1 MGVRLSVNGP
11 EGGAADRHE
20 GLNVRRRLD
29 CERAVN
35 HPLPCLRHAMTA
47 PLCGWVTCRLPGT
60 PPPRLPGGAT
70 SHVIRGLPNVAAARN
85 PRPSPCVYQG
95 EVKTMKDFLVWL
107 IKLPFVLVAI
117 VLAIALGI
125 VGCVLSILGVGL
137 TPVFGVGLV
146 ILPIGLILLFAAWL
160 IAKVV

>member
-1 MGVRLSVNGP
+1 MRLS
-11 EGGAADRHE
+11 R
-20 GLNVRRRLD
+20 
-29 CERAVN
+29 
-35 HPLPCLRHAMTA
+35 
-47 PLCGWVTCRLPGT
+47 
-60 PPPRLPGGAT
+60 GAT
-70 SHVIRGLPNVAAARN
+70 SPIILGVARVAGARN

-95 EVKTMKDFLVWL
+95 EVKTMKDFLIWL

-125 VGCVLSILGVGL
+125 VGCVLSILGAGL
-137 TPVFGVGLV
+137 TPVFGVGLI